1 MKLPS
6 NSAKYSVALAMLC
19 FLWACGESNHN
30 ESSET
35 EAILKSIDGGDFRGV
50 NMGDNP
56 QDVMEREGQSAVY
69 SMPDE
74 LVYRLPLS
82 KEDSTWYEISYNF
95 NEAGLY
101 DISMEVFAERHEIIG
116 KIYQECVSHYAGKY
130 GQPTIENGAEQWRA
144 MTEKGNFIWIT
155 ITDSIQRLNKP
166 CMKINFNELPTQ

>member
-1 MKLPS
+1 MKPPA

-30 ESSET
+30 QSTET

-50 NMGDNP
+50 NMGDKP

-101 DISMEVFAERHEIIG
+101 DISMEVFAERSEMIG
-116 KIYQECVSHYAGKY
+116 KIHQECVSHYAGKY
-130 GQPTIENGAEQWRA
+130 GQPSIENGVEQWRA

-155 ITDSIQRLNKP
+155 ITDSTQRLNKP
-166 CMKINFNELPTQ
+166 CMKINFNELPIQ